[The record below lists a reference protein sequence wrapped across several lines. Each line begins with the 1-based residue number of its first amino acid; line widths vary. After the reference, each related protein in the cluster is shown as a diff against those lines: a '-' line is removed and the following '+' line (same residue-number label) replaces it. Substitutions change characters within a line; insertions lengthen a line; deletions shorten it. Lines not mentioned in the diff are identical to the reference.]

1 MERVIYKNNGG
12 LGLILTNESES
23 DCILAEDVILH
34 GEILKPG
41 DMTSIDGMF
50 TAPMRYAGTIVLRL
64 AEVPHSRNFG
74 FEQELSCGILANRC
88 YAYVP
93 TCLVGIYLEHE

>member
-1 MERVIYKNNGG
+1 MVAISAN
-12 LGLILTNESES
+12 
-23 DCILAEDVILH
+23 VW
-34 GEILKPG
+34 
-41 DMTSIDGMF
+41 
-50 TAPMRYAGTIVLRL
+50 RL

-93 TCLVGIYLEHE
+93 TCLAGISFGTRIGIFN

>member
-1 MERVIYKNNGG
+1 
-12 LGLILTNESES
+12 
-23 DCILAEDVILH
+23 
-34 GEILKPG
+34 
-41 DMTSIDGMF
+41 
-50 TAPMRYAGTIVLRL
+50 MRYTNKINYYLMVTVSSIACNVLRL

-93 TCLVGIYLEHE
+93 TCLAGISFGTRIEIFN

>member
-1 MERVIYKNNGG
+1 MN
-12 LGLILTNESES
+12 
-23 DCILAEDVILH
+23 
-34 GEILKPG
+34 LKPNCFEKTEVRWG
-41 DMTSIDGMF
+41 IFSFFSSTKVETKNVCPI
-50 TAPMRYAGTIVLRL
+50 AYNVLRL

-93 TCLVGIYLEHE
+93 TCLAGISFGT

>member
-1 MERVIYKNNGG
+1 MGG
-12 LGLILTNESES
+12 YTAKGKGLP
-23 DCILAEDVILH
+23 LAGCLRI
-34 GEILKPG
+34 
-41 DMTSIDGMF
+41 
-50 TAPMRYAGTIVLRL
+50 AANVLRL

-93 TCLVGIYLEHE
+93 TCLAECSFGNGIEIFN

>member
-1 MERVIYKNNGG
+1 MK
-12 LGLILTNESES
+12 ILN
-23 DCILAEDVILH
+23 VW
-34 GEILKPG
+34 
-41 DMTSIDGMF
+41 
-50 TAPMRYAGTIVLRL
+50 RL

-93 TCLVGIYLEHE
+93 TCLAECSFGNGIEIFN

>member
-1 MERVIYKNNGG
+1 MLKVIVVKTKNVWSYHLATLQIENIIAGREKQKDVPMIAKNNY
-12 LGLILTNESES
+12 N
-23 DCILAEDVILH
+23 
-34 GEILKPG
+34 
-41 DMTSIDGMF
+41 
-50 TAPMRYAGTIVLRL
+50 VLRL

-93 TCLVGIYLEHE
+93 TCLAGISFGTRIEIFN

>member
-1 MERVIYKNNGG
+1 MIWQLLACSGS
-12 LGLILTNESES
+12 IATN
-23 DCILAEDVILH
+23 
-34 GEILKPG
+34 
-41 DMTSIDGMF
+41 
-50 TAPMRYAGTIVLRL
+50 VLRL

-93 TCLVGIYLEHE
+93 NCLAECSFENGIEIFN

>member
-1 MERVIYKNNGG
+1 LKIERLLKVLKMVMMLLNG
-12 LGLILTNESES
+12 IVTN
-23 DCILAEDVILH
+23 
-34 GEILKPG
+34 G
-41 DMTSIDGMF
+41 
-50 TAPMRYAGTIVLRL
+50 LRL

-93 TCLVGIYLEHE
+93 TCLARISFGTRIKIFN

>member
-1 MERVIYKNNGG
+1 MRAYRLNSPLQADFDKYYNDNG
-12 LGLILTNESES
+12 
-23 DCILAEDVILH
+23 
-34 GEILKPG
+34 
-41 DMTSIDGMF
+41 
-50 TAPMRYAGTIVLRL
+50 LRL

-93 TCLVGIYLEHE
+93 NCLAGISFGTRIEIFN

>member
-1 MERVIYKNNGG
+1 M
-12 LGLILTNESES
+12 
-23 DCILAEDVILH
+23 
-34 GEILKPG
+34 
-41 DMTSIDGMF
+41 
-50 TAPMRYAGTIVLRL
+50 YAKTYNVLRL

-93 TCLVGIYLEHE
+93 NCLAGISFGTRIEIFN

>member
-1 MERVIYKNNGG
+1 MIKNETLIRSTAITANGW
-12 LGLILTNESES
+12 
-23 DCILAEDVILH
+23 
-34 GEILKPG
+34 
-41 DMTSIDGMF
+41 
-50 TAPMRYAGTIVLRL
+50 RL

-93 TCLVGIYLEHE
+93 TCLAGISFGTRIEIFN

>member
-1 MERVIYKNNGG
+1 ME
-12 LGLILTNESES
+12 LILQIKKRQLLKVFQTYLALSVFSIATN
-23 DCILAEDVILH
+23 
-34 GEILKPG
+34 
-41 DMTSIDGMF
+41 
-50 TAPMRYAGTIVLRL
+50 VLRL

-93 TCLVGIYLEHE
+93 TCLAGISFGTRIEIFN

>member
-1 MERVIYKNNGG
+1 MAKRTGG
-12 LGLILTNESES
+12 VSP
-23 DCILAEDVILH
+23 LA
-34 GEILKPG
+34 
-41 DMTSIDGMF
+41 
-50 TAPMRYAGTIVLRL
+50 YNVLRL

-93 TCLVGIYLEHE
+93 TCLAGISFGTRIEIFN

>member
-1 MERVIYKNNGG
+1 MAANG
-12 LGLILTNESES
+12 
-23 DCILAEDVILH
+23 
-34 GEILKPG
+34 
-41 DMTSIDGMF
+41 
-50 TAPMRYAGTIVLRL
+50 LRL

-93 TCLVGIYLEHE
+93 TCLAGISFGTRIEIFN